1 MKDELYNM
9 NLHEKRGFS
18 SNTNQTKEWI
28 LRVVGGWIYY
38 RQQFIQRRSCEV
50 PQVFETATFVP
61 EPIERVMSINTQ
73 DTRARIVEMRNNIL
87 NHQIETWLDKN
98 YDEQHK
104 LNSLRKHLNVDDV
117 SKCLDPDRKK
127 SYLEYLQSK

>member
-61 EPIERVMSINTQ
+61 EPIERVKPINTQ
-73 DTRARIVEMRNNIL
+73 DTRARIVELRNSIL
-87 NHQIETWLDKN
+87 NHQIEMWLDEN

>member
-9 NLHEKRGFS
+9 RLHEKKSFS
-18 SNTNQTKEWI
+18 NNTNQTKEWV

-73 DTRARIVEMRNNIL
+73 DTRARIVELRNSIL
-87 NHQIETWLDKN
+87 NHQIETWLDEN